1 MFLRHLPLPPP
12 FCASLRISCIYSFVF
27 ISLGKVST
35 LLEVSIWRRM
45 RVNCPLV
52 LVIVHSFTFILSAI
66 VVAKEAEGVCV
77 CVCVRGSCA
86 ASSTELSKKMPPAS
100 PVLLSQ
106 RESVPTSLPSC
117 SLFSSCLWVLMWESV
132 LRERGR
138 AWELF
143 FAIHAKDTKN
153 TRCCCGVD
161 VAACPLPRP
170 VFVFVFAFLS
180 YVLKA

>member
-1 MFLRHLPLPPP
+1 MAAYAGKLPP
-12 FCASLRISCIYSFVF
+12 CSCCCCCSCYCSFIHIY
-27 ISLGKVST
+27 
-35 LLEVSIWRRM
+35 LEC
-45 RVNCPLV
+45 NCCWKG
-52 LVIVHSFTFILSAI
+52 SR
-66 VVAKEAEGVCV
+66 GCV

-138 AWELF
+138 ERESF
-143 FAIHAKDTKN
+143 FRHSCEGYWKHSLLLRRRR
-153 TRCCCGVD
+153 RCLP
-161 VAACPLPRP
+161 AASAC
-170 VFVFVFAFLS
+170 FCFCFAF
-180 YVLKA
+180 YTF